1 MDHVGSEA
9 TIFKLSQT
17 PPSVLM
23 LERWN
28 FIGMFLGTVRLT
40 FQNLSASSA
49 SLTGE
54 REVLS
59 GGFFISK
66 PCARKNVA
74 TGEKY
79 SDAQNH
85 APQWGNPIK
94 LIIWIL
100 FGKCLKFC
108 LFWVLDKGNLNLIV
122 GNDYN
127 FCLLG
132 NVDEIKRKWM
142 LNGEM
147 VQMFSYRGMLWKK
160 CKPECLIKELGMFK
174 IINGGIFMSRCFLSG
189 GCLWYKVNLNA

>member
-1 MDHVGSEA
+1 MTRIQILIYIVALWHVHSCYKHYRN
-9 TIFKLSQT
+9 ILKVLSKILH
-17 PPSVLM
+17 SSK
-23 LERWN
+23 
-28 FIGMFLGTVRLT
+28 LT

-94 LIIWIL
+94 LII
-100 FGKCLKFC
+100 
-108 LFWVLDKGNLNLIV
+108 
-122 GNDYN
+122 
-127 FCLLG
+127 
-132 NVDEIKRKWM
+132 
-142 LNGEM
+142 
-147 VQMFSYRGMLWKK
+147 
-160 CKPECLIKELGMFK
+160 
-174 IINGGIFMSRCFLSG
+174 
-189 GCLWYKVNLNA
+189 